1 MFHAEQLT
9 LNEAIEKLK
18 IKNPRNDNT
27 ISVENYYREFFF
39 DKPYTSGDLTV
50 GATIFT
56 TLELCLFCTSALLVT
71 RMKRIIYIITDPDFG
86 GAFNLLK
93 EKFYA
98 KYDLSYEQIDLIETS
113 KSDLVNFAAS
123 RSLHC

>member
-1 MFHAEQLT
+1 MITQYL
-9 LNEAIEKLK
+9 L
-18 IKNPRNDNT
+18 RT
-27 ISVENYYREFFF
+27 IIVNFFF
-39 DKPYTSGDLTV
+39 DKPYRSGDLTV

-93 EKFYA
+93 E
-98 KYDLSYEQIDLIETS
+98 
-113 KSDLVNFAAS
+113 NFMQNTIS
-123 RSLHC
+123 VMNR